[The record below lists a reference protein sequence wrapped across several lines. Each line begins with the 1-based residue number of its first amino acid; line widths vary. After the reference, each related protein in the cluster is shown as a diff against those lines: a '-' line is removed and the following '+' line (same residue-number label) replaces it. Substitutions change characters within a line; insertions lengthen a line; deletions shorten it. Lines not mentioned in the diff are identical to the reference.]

1 MLAVWYRVVFLEDAG
16 EDTGSKGGKLTGRLL
31 TVGAFVL
38 LALFTGPAWKA
49 VKENNTA
56 RRDYNLEFLDVN
68 RYMAE
73 HMENVYFMTTFS
85 IETYTDNFTVS
96 RDFAFSNL
104 LSVGGWHTFSPLEN
118 VKNEKLGITDPK
130 KDLAEKEQVYLISL
144 EQVNLRYMNRYYE
157 SVYGDGYQGMEL
169 VDKLDYGERIFE
181 VYRLCVKPLGKA

>member
-1 MLAVWYRVVFLEDAG
+1 M
-16 EDTGSKGGKLTGRLL
+16 
-31 TVGAFVL
+31 
-38 LALFTGPAWKA
+38 
-49 VKENNTA
+49 
-56 RRDYNLEFLDVN
+56 
-68 RYMAE
+68 
-73 HMENVYFMTTFS
+73 
-85 IETYTDNFTVS
+85 
-96 RDFAFSNL
+96 
-104 LSVGGWHTFSPLEN
+104 GGWHTFSPLEN